1 MIPYKIPHVEVIGK
15 YSLKPF
21 ALIEP
26 SQCWFEVSYYEA
38 GEFEIYAPVT
48 SNNLN
53 ALKNGN
59 YVKIP
64 NLPYIWVIKNITYTF
79 NSEGAKVI
87 DAKGFEAK
95 WILHY
100 RYVLDPINSYS
111 TLLTTLSNL
120 FTDNVFIAHWDE
132 ARRIRTIN
140 FASPPSPQLQ
150 FAIESIQIPREDL
163 FKIFHDLLKTNKCGF
178 YTTYQYVNNIG
189 DSIIINP
196 FEGRNLTGKSI
207 TYNQGTEY
215 ERTINSEGILLFSQ
229 SMDNLITAD
238 YFESSEEKKTFCRV
252 VSSFTEK
259 NSNDEN
265 INVDYPYDYD
275 QGATGIDRIELVIN
289 SNISTKYVDN
299 NGDERETTPT
309 SDLYQSWQREEARNK
324 LAECIIKKEFKGD
337 IDLNYTKLKFGTDFF
352 IGDMVLVKDEFFG
365 FQESV
370 RILKYTFKQ
379 DASGYGEEIEYGTE

>member
-1 MIPYKIPHVEVIGK
+1 MIPYVEVIGK

-48 SNNLN
+48 SSNLN

-64 NLPYIWVIKNITYTF
+64 NMPYVWVIKNITYTF

-100 RYVLDPINSYS
+100 RYVLDPINSFS
-111 TLLTTLSNL
+111 TLGATLLNL
-120 FTDNVFIAHWDE
+120 FINNVF
-132 ARRIRTIN
+132 TILDASRKISN
-140 FASPPSPQLQ
+140 FNYMSQQQQLE
-150 FAIESIQIPREDL
+150 FAIESTQITREDL
-163 FKIFHDLLKTNKCGF
+163 FVVFHNLLKTNKCGF
-178 YTTYQYVNNIG
+178 YETYQYVNNQ
-189 DSIIINP
+189 DSIVIRT
-196 FEGRNLTGKSI
+196 FEGRNLTGNNI

-215 ERTINSEGILLFSQ
+215 ERTIQSEGLLLFSQ

-259 NSNDEN
+259 DSNDEN

-289 SNISTKYVDN
+289 SNLNTKYVDE
-299 NGDERETTPT
+299 NGEEQETTPT
-309 SDLYQSWQREEARNK
+309 SDLYQSWQKEEARNK

-337 IDLNYTKLKFGTDFF
+337 IDLNYCNLKFGSDFF
-352 IGDMVLVKDEFFG
+352 IGDMVLVRDEFFG
-365 FQESV
+365 FQEPV
-370 RILKYTFKQ
+370 RILKYTFKH